1 MRARLV
7 WAWLRWTSKNSGEV
21 WRSGQVRQ
29 EAIAA
34 GSAVE
39 GYWLVTSK
47 DQVLGYGVPG
57 HSKGGWKAG
66 ERVVAAATS
75 A

>member
-1 MRARLV
+1 
-7 WAWLRWTSKNSGEV
+7 
-21 WRSGQVRQ
+21 VRQ